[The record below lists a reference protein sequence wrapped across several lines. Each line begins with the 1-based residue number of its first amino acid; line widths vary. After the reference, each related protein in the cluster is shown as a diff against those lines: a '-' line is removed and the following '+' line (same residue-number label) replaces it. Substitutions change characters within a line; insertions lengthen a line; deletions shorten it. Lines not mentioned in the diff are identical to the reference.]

1 MGKDYDK
8 IEPSP
13 EKEKVQEPA
22 ETQVT
27 EEVTEKVEVREVK
40 PVPIKKKSLF
50 KRAVIA
56 LTPEGGFKQLAHD
69 TFINSIVP
77 ASRDMLFN
85 AGQGALNAIIYGG
98 RNNGGNWINTV
109 GRGAVAGARTGLQQH
124 ANRVPYNQMGNARQR
139 QQQAAPVPRHEYTQV
154 EHYTQAD
161 AEYVLATMRQYIL
174 DQGYVSVGDYYSISG
189 ADQTGITV
197 SYTDN
202 TVGWVDL
209 KNARTVRNPNG
220 YYVITLP
227 PITNV

>member
-8 IEPSP
+8 IEPAP

-109 GRGAVAGARTGLQQH
+109 GRGAVAGARTGD
-124 ANRVPYNQMGNARQR
+124 
-139 QQQAAPVPRHEYTQV
+139 PRC
-154 EHYTQAD
+154 
-161 AEYVLATMRQYIL
+161 
-174 DQGYVSVGDYYSISG
+174 
-189 ADQTGITV
+189 
-197 SYTDN
+197 
-202 TVGWVDL
+202 
-209 KNARTVRNPNG
+209 P
-220 YYVITLP
+220 
-227 PITNV
+227 